1 MNTRLQRVIFFYMN
15 TRRLFSAVTLLLVIT
30 FVISAES
37 AAGIISYLEGS
48 VQVSRNGSYLS
59 RGNIDI
65 GLKIEASDTIETGPD
80 GYVEV
85 EMNAPSA
92 GSVVKVRS
100 DSSFYFESSP
110 EGAPRKETIFQMLRG
125 ALSLKVGRLSS
136 RESYKVQTDS
146 AVMAVRGTEFNVDM
160 SADRSVLVTVPEG
173 HVESKSGRTTIMA
186 QPGTVA
192 AVDNDSQISSI
203 KIAPEDI
210 NLYRQYWQGLR
221 LDALKINA
229 KLSIQQ
235 FSRQWDQQLPRLE
248 SAMAELKSQQAVIS
262 HWEQIDQG
270 NANIPPTAD
279 IIRDKR
285 ALSPGMLELRAILPV
300 AERTF
305 NTLLGLEEAYNQGFA
320 EGPFQSGNYRDAA
333 TFYRSFSGDKEEV
346 RDMLAR
352 ARYLMRVYKVLDGS
366 AGGGIPSSNAP
377 DIMSTPSF

>member
-1 MNTRLQRVIFFYMN
+1 MN
-15 TRRLFSAVTLLLVIT
+15 TRRLFSAVTLLLVTT
-30 FVISAES
+30 FIISAES
-37 AAGIISYLEGS
+37 ATGIISYLEGS
-48 VQVSRNGSYLS
+48 VQVSRNGRYLS
-59 RGNIDI
+59 PGNVDI
-65 GLKIEASDTIETGPD
+65 GLKIEASDTIETGSD

-110 EGAPRKETIFQMLRG
+110 QGASRRETIFQMLRG
-125 ALSLKVGRLSS
+125 SLSLKVGRLSS
-136 RESYKVQTDS
+136 RESYKVQSDS

-160 SADRSVLVTVPEG
+160 STDRSVLVTVPEG
-173 HVESKSGRTTIMA
+173 RVESKSGRTTIMA

-192 AVDNDSQISSI
+192 AVDNNAQISSI
-203 KIAPEDI
+203 RIAPEDI

-248 SAMAELKSQQAVIS
+248 AAMAELRTQQVLIS
-262 HWEQIDQG
+262 LWEQIIQG
-270 NANIPPTAD
+270 TSPVPPTAD
-279 IIRDKR
+279 IIRAKR

-300 AERTF
+300 SERTF
-305 NTLLGLEEAYNQGFA
+305 NTLLGLEKAYRQGFA

-333 TFYRSFSGDKEEV
+333 DFYRSFGRDKDDV
-346 RDMLAR
+346 RNMLAR
-352 ARYLMRVYKVLDGS
+352 ARYLMRVYKALDGS
-366 AGGGIPSSNAP
+366 AGGGMPSSNAP
-377 DIMSTPSF
+377 DIMSSSSF